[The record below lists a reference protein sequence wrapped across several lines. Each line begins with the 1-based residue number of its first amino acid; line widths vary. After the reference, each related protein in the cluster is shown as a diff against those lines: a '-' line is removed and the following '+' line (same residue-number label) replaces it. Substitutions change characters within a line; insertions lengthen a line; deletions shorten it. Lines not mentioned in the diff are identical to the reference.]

1 MELKKRIIHL
11 RESKNY
17 SKKYVADCS
26 GIPYTTYIK
35 YEYGERDLG
44 IDALQKLADFYAVT
58 TDYILDRS
66 EDATLPNSHLIAQEL
81 VNTANS
87 DQLTTEN
94 CSNTNKVENAQ
105 KKKLV
110 EEMTN
115 EQFRVILA
123 MIVQI
128 IKDNRKEEAIQKI
141 EAILTSSFRS
151 L

>member
-1 MELKKRIIHL
+1 MELKERIIHL

-58 TDYILDRS
+58 TDYILGRS
-66 EDATLPNSHLIAQEL
+66 EDATLPNSHLTAREL

-87 DQLTTEN
+87 DQLITED
-94 CSNTNKVENAQ
+94 CSNMNVENAK

-115 EQFRVILA
+115 EQFRA

-141 EAILTSSFRS
+141 EAILASSFRS